1 MKAMKQ
7 TNILVA
13 LLCLLTLPAIG
24 DTRIW
29 TDAGTK
35 RTIEG
40 EFMKVDGANVVIRLA
55 NGQSAVVAI
64 DRLTDADKAF
74 IEKQSAKLT
83 DSPAGPFAGI
93 TPPVSSKAL
102 AVTGKGDDR
111 KAGLECTNNSD
122 KTISRLEVR
131 IFLHGLDGT
140 IKSAVPHTS
149 DGMFGASGKKL
160 KKGAN
165 FVIDLSSFWIK
176 DDIASV
182 SGIVTGLVWEDDTK
196 WPAWEGPAPKQEGDI
211 PVSLVMKGILR
222 EGDIGLPLIEC
233 FNHSSKGIK
242 SILYSVH
249 FLDGEGKMLLKKR
262 WGSSNRDGLV
272 EAGEGIALV
281 GFEGPPKG
289 AVNMTLSLT
298 DVTFDDDSKWTP
310 KN

>member
-1 MKAMKQ
+1 MKATKPI
-7 TNILVA
+7 NILVA
-13 LLCLLTLPAIG
+13 LCLLTLQAIG

-40 EFMKVDGANVVIRLA
+40 EFMKVDGANVIIRLA

-74 IEKQSAKLT
+74 VEKQSAKPT
-83 DSPAGPFAGI
+83 YSPAGPLAEI

-111 KAGLECTNNSD
+111 KAGLEITNNSD
-122 KTISRLEVR
+122 KAISRLEAR
-131 IFLHGLDGT
+131 IFLRGLDGT
-140 IKSAVPHTS
+140 IKSTVPHTS

-160 KKGAN
+160 KKGAS
-165 FVIDLSSFWIK
+165 FVEDLSSFWIK

-182 SGIVTGLVWEDDTK
+182 SGIVTGLVWEDGTK
-196 WPAWEGPAPKQEGDI
+196 WPTWEGPAPKQEGDI

-222 EGDIGLPLIEC
+222 EGEIGLPLIEC
-233 FNHSSKGIK
+233 FNHSNKEIK

-262 WGSSNRDGLV
+262 WGSSNPAGLV
-272 EAGEGIALV
+272 EAGEGIAHV
-281 GFEGPPKG
+281 GFDGPPKG
-289 AVNMTLSLT
+289 TVNVTLSLT
-298 DVTFDDDSKWTP
+298 NVTFDDDSKWTP
-310 KN
+310 KK

>member
-1 MKAMKQ
+1 MKQ

-13 LLCLLTLPAIG
+13 LCLLTLPAIG
-24 DTRIW
+24 DTRTW

-74 IEKQSAKLT
+74 VEKQSAKPA
-83 DSPAGPFAGI
+83 DSPAGPLVEI

-111 KAGLECTNNSD
+111 KAGLEITNNSD
-122 KTISRLEVR
+122 KAISRLEAR

-140 IKSAVPHTS
+140 IETTVPHTS
-149 DGMFGASGKKL
+149 DGTFGESGKNL

-165 FVIDLSSFWIK
+165 FVIDLSNFWIK

-182 SGIVTGLVWEDDTK
+182 SGIVTGLVWEDGTK

-222 EGDIGLPLIEC
+222 EGDIGLPLIGC
-233 FNHSSKGIK
+233 FNHSTKGIK
-242 SILYSVH
+242 SIFYSVH
-249 FLDGEGKMLLKKR
+249 FLDAEGKMLLDKR
-262 WGSSNRDGLV
+262 WGISSLV

-281 GFEGPPKG
+281 GFEGLPKG
-289 AVNMTLSLT
+289 TVNVTLSLT